1 MNEHNR
7 FRDHVSEALLD
18 AGLALA
24 IAVIVVVP
32 LLLMWGLPI

>member
-1 MNEHNR
+1 MTDKNR

-24 IAVIVVVP
+24 IAVIIIVP
-32 LLLMWGLPI
+32 MILAWGLPL